1 MRTCCICCKYAS
13 IEIVV
18 EMAYGTMSVVSHSMF
33 VLFTSII
40 ETSKANNWQ
49 YLGTYVR
56 KHNSIGQDSTTSF
69 DKKSHVCTPLDVWEY
84 RHYYNSKIF

>member
-1 MRTCCICCKYAS
+1 MSCSIWCQYAS
-13 IEIVV
+13 IGIVV
-18 EMAYGTMSVVSHSMF
+18 YVVASAMGVLSQFMSMSFICAIEM
-33 VLFTSII
+33 
-40 ETSKANNWQ
+40 SKANNWQ